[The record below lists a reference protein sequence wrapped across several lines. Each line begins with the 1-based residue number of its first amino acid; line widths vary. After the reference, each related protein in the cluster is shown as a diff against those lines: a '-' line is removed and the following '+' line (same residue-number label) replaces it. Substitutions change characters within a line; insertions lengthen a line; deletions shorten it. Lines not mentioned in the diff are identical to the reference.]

1 MNIINQH
8 QDKTDGVFNQ
18 IKAPG
23 RKVVFQEQFQNLKAT
38 NISIIMHYCLYHF
51 LKYVLIECEKYKG
64 LL

>member
-1 MNIINQH
+1 MNIINQD

-51 LKYVLIECEKYKG
+51 LKYFLIECEKYKG